1 MEQVHQQRFTEQES
15 QHDACGIGAVVN
27 ISGQRTHRA
36 VDDALKIVEKL
47 EHRTGK
53 DADGTTGDGVGIMTQ
68 LPYAFF
74 EKTARQAGKP
84 LPEAGD
90 YGVAMIFFPQDPLK
104 RMRSRKLLEMILS
117 REGLG
122 LLFWRDVPVCPEIL
136 SEKARSSMPAIAQ
149 CFIRRPEKTARGLD
163 FDRKLY
169 LARREYEHSVSGTY
183 VVSMSSRTIVYKG
196 LFLVWQLRKF
206 YPDLQDTDFA
216 SALALV
222 HSRFST
228 NTTPSWKR
236 AHPNRIILHN
246 GEINTIRGNIN
257 RMLAREETMASP
269 VLGEE
274 IARVYPVVE
283 TDGSDSSML
292 DNTLEFLMY
301 SGIELPKA
309 VMLCIPEPWGRD
321 KNMSREK
328 RDMFHYY
335 ASMMEPWDGPAA
347 ILFSDGEQ
355 VGAVLDRNGLRPARY
370 LVTNDGY
377 LILAS
382 EVGALP
388 IPPERIVRKSRLQPG
403 KMLLVDTRTGT
414 VLEDRE
420 LKHRYAA
427 EHPYGEWLDQEL
439 LQLAEQLG
447 RSREAKSVPKKDA
460 PMETF
465 RSLVREPATVPE
477 QVDGLQQSD
486 DILRLLPPELA
497 TLGITEL
504 EFEFYRKLV
513 EKQLLTYRLHGDAW
527 REKIT
532 ERPVTRQD
540 FDEQPRGPFIV
551 CVDTSGSM
559 GGFNEQCAKAFCLA
573 LMRIALADNRR
584 CFIMLFSSEV
594 VHYELTS
601 ESGLE
606 QAIRF
611 LSQRFRGGTDLASCF
626 RAIIERLQNPQ
637 WVDADAVVIS
647 DFIAQRLPDE
657 VIAQVGELQRKHQHR
672 FHAVA
677 MSVHGKPGIM
687 RIFDHIWRFDT
698 GLRSRLLR
706 RWRR

>member
-1 MEQVHQQRFTEQES
+1 
-15 QHDACGIGAVVN
+15 
-27 ISGQRTHRA
+27 
-36 VDDALKIVEKL
+36 
-47 EHRTGK
+47 
-53 DADGTTGDGVGIMTQ
+53 
-68 LPYAFF
+68 
-74 EKTARQAGKP
+74 
-84 LPEAGD
+84 
-90 YGVAMIFFPQDPLK
+90 
-104 RMRSRKLLEMILS
+104 
-117 REGLG
+117 
-122 LLFWRDVPVCPEIL
+122 
-136 SEKARSSMPAIAQ
+136 MPAIAQ
-149 CFIRRPEKTARGLD
+149 CFIRRPEKTTRGLD

-206 YPDLQDTDFA
+206 YPDLQDADFA

-403 KMLLVDTRTGT
+403 KCFWSIPGPAPFWKTGNSSTVTQRSIPMASGSIRSCCSWRIFRFQTGRFRNTRRWSAAACIRSSAIPMTRSTQPYCPWRKRHGT
-414 VLEDRE
+414 D
-420 LKHRYAA
+420 
-427 EHPYGEWLDQEL
+427 
-439 LQLAEQLG
+439 
-447 RSREAKSVPKKDA
+447 
-460 PMETF
+460 
-465 RSLVREPATVPE
+465 
-477 QVDGLQQSD
+477 
-486 DILRLLPPELA
+486 
-497 TLGITEL
+497 
-504 EFEFYRKLV
+504 
-513 EKQLLTYRLHGDAW
+513 RLHGGGYPAG
-527 REKIT
+527 
-532 ERPVTRQD
+532 RPVRKASAAVLLLQAD
-540 FDEQPRGPFIV
+540 VCAGHEPADRRAARG
-551 CVDTSGSM
+551 
-559 GGFNEQCAKAFCLA
+559 
-573 LMRIALADNRR
+573 
-584 CFIMLFSSEV
+584 
-594 VHYELTS
+594 
-601 ESGLE
+601 
-606 QAIRF
+606 
-611 LSQRFRGGTDLASCF
+611 
-626 RAIIERLQNPQ
+626 
-637 WVDADAVVIS
+637 
-647 DFIAQRLPDE
+647 
-657 VIAQVGELQRKHQHR
+657 HR
-672 FHAVA
+672 Y
-677 MSVHGKPGIM
+677 
-687 RIFDHIWRFDT
+687 
-698 GLRSRLLR
+698 
-706 RWRR
+706 